1 MLLQIYVN
9 NNQEHSF
16 CGRKIWE
23 KMANEISRQTAK
35 KPSDNF
41 IHLNLNMN
49 KQKKITNEKK
59 DKGKKIN

>member
-1 MLLQIYVN
+1 MGKN
-9 NNQEHSF
+9 GEWNKS
-16 CGRKIWE
+16 
-23 KMANEISRQTAK
+23 ANGK